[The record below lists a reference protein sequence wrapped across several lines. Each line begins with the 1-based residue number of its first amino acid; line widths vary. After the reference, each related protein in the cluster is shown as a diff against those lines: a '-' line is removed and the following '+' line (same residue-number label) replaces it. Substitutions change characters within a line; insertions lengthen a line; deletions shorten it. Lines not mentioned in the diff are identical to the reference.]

1 MLDKLKKAVDELGNH
16 LMMAKLAHEMRYLSP
31 EEVEDAKVLYVL
43 LRSNKDAME
52 MVRKLREWKEE
63 LDDEP
68 EKAETLRQIAEKEVE
83 LKRLRATLAEIRIKL
98 NQEEEP

>member
-1 MLDKLKKAVDELGNH
+1 MLDKLKEAVEELGNH
-16 LMMAKLAHEMRYLSP
+16 LMMAKLAHAMRHLSS
-31 EEVEDAKVLYVL
+31 EDIEDAKVLYVL
-43 LRSNKDAME
+43 SKKHKDAME
-52 MVRKLREWKEE
+52 MVRKLRARKEE

-68 EKAETLRQIAEKEVE
+68 EEAETLRLIALKEAE